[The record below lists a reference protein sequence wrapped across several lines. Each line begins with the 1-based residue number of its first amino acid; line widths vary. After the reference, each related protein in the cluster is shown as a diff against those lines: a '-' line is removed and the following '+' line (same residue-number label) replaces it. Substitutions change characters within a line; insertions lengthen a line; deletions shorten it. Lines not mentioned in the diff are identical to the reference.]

1 MNRAPQDFSEY
12 VSQSLRLY
20 NDSADV
26 EVDWLVGP
34 VPIKDRV
41 GKEVVVVYET
51 TLKSGDKFLT
61 DSNGRQLLE
70 RTRNHRPTWK
80 LNVTEPVSANYY
92 PVNANIAIRDSAKKG
107 QGRCSVLS

>member
-1 MNRAPQDFSEY
+1 M
-12 VSQSLRLY
+12 SQSLRLY

-70 RTRNHRPTWK
+70 RTRNHRLTWK
-80 LNVTEPVSANYY
+80 LNLTEPVSANYY

-107 QGRCSVLS
+107 QGRCSMLS